1 MGIKRDNN
9 KQIFLGFN
17 GLGSIPKL
25 SFSDKM
31 FGHFRRLIIWVH
43 GKVSRQ
49 MAIEIARKDL
59 TYTPDPADLKIYDKK
74 PDNCHVYGVPDDD
87 SCWFIYAPWGDGLA
101 MLRSSRVVV
110 VSKKTG
116 KVLYSGSAQDEG

>member
-1 MGIKRDNN
+1 MNNFMEIKV
-9 KQIFLGFN
+9 FGTA
-17 GLGSIPKL
+17 PKV

-31 FGHFRRLIIWVH
+31 LGYFRSLIIWIQ

-49 MAIEIARKDL
+49 VAIEIARKDL

-101 MLRSSRVVV
+101 MLRSSRLVV

>member
-1 MGIKRDNN
+1 MEIKV
-9 KQIFLGFN
+9 FGTA
-17 GLGSIPKL
+17 PKV

-31 FGHFRRLIIWVH
+31 LGYFSSLIIWIQ

-74 PDNCHVYGVPDDD
+74 PHNCNVYGVPDDD
-87 SCWFIYAPWGDGLA
+87 SCWFIYGPGGDGLDHG

>member
-1 MGIKRDNN
+1 MGIKRDIN

-17 GLGSIPKL
+17 GLETTSKV

-31 FGHFRRLIIWVH
+31 RSYFRRLILWTH

-59 TYTPDPADLKIYDKK
+59 TYTPDPANLKIYDKE

-87 SCWFIYAPWGDGLA
+87 SCRFIYAPCGDRLA

-110 VSKKTG
+110 VSKKNW
-116 KVLYSGSAQDEG
+116 